1 MSITKIQK
9 VKSLKAAVKGV
20 PSGKCGFTTLS
31 T

>member
-20 PSGKCGFTTLS
+20 PSGKCANLQR
-31 T
+31 